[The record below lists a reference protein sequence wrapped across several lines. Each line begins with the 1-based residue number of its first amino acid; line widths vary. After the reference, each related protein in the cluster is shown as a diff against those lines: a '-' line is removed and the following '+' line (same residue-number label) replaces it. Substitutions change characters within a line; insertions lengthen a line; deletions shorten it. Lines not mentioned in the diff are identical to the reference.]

1 MSLADIRTNEDEER
15 LFELSAPVLLPMIQ
29 RRLDRARAELTN
41 AFKANAPDLRHA
53 VGLCV
58 MYEDLLRDLENR
70 LNRNT

>member
-1 MSLADIRTNEDEER
+1 MTPSELRTNEDEER

-29 RRLDRARAELTN
+29 RRLDRARADLTN
-41 AFKANAPDLRHA
+41 AFKANVPELRHH